1 MRRGKVSKVVKMCL
15 FCTVVCLLYGVTFFA
30 GVRVGG
36 GGCFLMERQEIQQ
49 DIQEDIQDSLDSQAK
64 PETATHSSLLPTVI
78 HRPFQAN
85 SAATRRDS
93 GEVVWIYSLITTDYD
108 GPKVIPH
115 FIKHYSD
122 MGIPSDRFFVDLLH
136 DPALSDEGLKMAEEL
151 FRSFGASIRM
161 IMHAYKP
168 DLQDQAMLSGLEAM
182 PMDIEDWVIVAD
194 MDELFTYGASN
205 VHEAV
210 KAMSAEGATYAL
222 GEMLDHVAPEGRL
235 QHVVDTAD
243 IWSQFPLI
251 CPVVSKVAK
260 GLPAKVTVHK
270 AFLRTGAGHHHIV
283 HPPLAKAYFSD
294 ECVGIPCELVMKRY
308 KQRTL
313 ENLYKLTPYKQYA
326 SRYLSPANKS
336 GWEARQWSAWT
347 KVHHF
352 KWHGSILENLRLRM
366 VRDSGNCELD
376 VNEDNCQPVFQFWK
390 EVALTFHELN
400 ITRSINITSMGCK
413 EGVDTLWNW

>member
-1 MRRGKVSKVVKMCL
+1 MRRGKVGKVVKMCL
-15 FCTVVCLLYGVTFFA
+15 LCTVVCLLYGLTFFA

-36 GGCFLMERQEIQQ
+36 GGCFLMDKSHDTPSSQ
-49 DIQEDIQDSLDSQAK
+49 DAQDSQSR
-64 PETATHSSLLPTVI
+64 PEAATHSSLLPTVI

-85 SAATRRDS
+85 SAATRRDG

-115 FIKHYSD
+115 FIQHYHD
-122 MGIPSDRFFVDLLH
+122 MGIPNDRFFVDLLH
-136 DPALSDEGLKMAEEL
+136 DPALPDEGLKLAEEL

-194 MDELFTYGASN
+194 MDELFTYGASD

-210 KAMSAEGATYAL
+210 KLMNAEGATYAL

-235 QHVVDTAD
+235 QHVHESAD
-243 IWSQFPLI
+243 IWLQFPLI
-251 CPVVSKVAK
+251 CPVISTVAQ

-283 HPPLAKAYFSD
+283 HPPLAKAYFSN
-294 ECVGIPCELVMKRY
+294 ECIGVPCELVMKRY

-313 ENLYKLTPYKQYA
+313 EDLYSLTPYKQYA
-326 SRYLSPANKS
+326 SRYLSSENTS

-352 KWHGSILENLRLRM
+352 KWHASILENLRLRM
-366 VRDSGNCELD
+366 VRDSGNCELN
-376 VNEDNCQPVFQFWK
+376 VNEDDCQPVFQFWK

-400 ITRSINITSMGCK
+400 ATRSINITSMGCK
-413 EGVDTLWNW
+413 EGIDTLWKW